1 MKFLQHYFLKV
12 LFLFSNNYFT
22 KKKPDVSHIVI
33 WEHLDKANT
42 YQLGMSDLIIKK
54 IKAGSRS
61 STVIASAASVMY
73 Q

>member
-1 MKFLQHYFLKV
+1 MV
-12 LFLFSNNYFT
+12 LFPFTNNNFT
-22 KKKPDVSHIVI
+22 KKNPVTYAII
-33 WEHLDKANT
+33 REHLDQANT

>member
-12 LFLFSNNYFT
+12 LFLFTDNYFT
-22 KKKPDVSHIVI
+22 KKTPNVSHVVI
-33 WEHLDKANT
+33 RENLDQANT

-61 STVIASAASVMY
+61 STVIASVASVMY

>member
-1 MKFLQHYFLKV
+1 MV
-12 LFLFSNNYFT
+12 LFTNNHFT
-22 KKKPDVSHIVI
+22 KKKNPNVSHVVL
-33 WEHLDKANT
+33 WKHLDQADT

>member
-1 MKFLQHYFLKV
+1 MV
-12 LFLFSNNYFT
+12 LFLFTNNHLT
-22 KKKPDVSHIVI
+22 KNPNVRIAVI
-33 WEHLDKANT
+33 WEHLDQANT

>member
-1 MKFLQHYFLKV
+1 MVLSFLPLTILQ
-12 LFLFSNNYFT
+12 
-22 KKKPDVSHIVI
+22 KKNRNVRHVVI
-33 WEHLDKANT
+33 WEHLDQANT

>member
-1 MKFLQHYFLKV
+1 VKFFQHYFLKV
-12 LFLFSNNYFT
+12 LFLFT
-22 KKKPDVSHIVI
+22 ETILQKKNPNVSHVVI
-33 WEHLDKANT
+33 RENLDQANT

>member
-1 MKFLQHYFLKV
+1 MKFLQNYFLKV
-12 LFLFSNNYFT
+12 LFLFSNNYFA
-22 KKKPDVSHIVI
+22 KKKPDVSHVV
-33 WEHLDKANT
+33 WEHLDQANT